1 ILFRLALEKERGS
14 FAIIKEVLEQQIVK
28 VLRYAA
34 VILDYIDPSQKLTHV
49 ALAASLAGDGFTII
63 RTQAEHNASPGS
75 FQISGW
81 GQNQD
86 IPVQLQPAHR
96 PRAALN
102 HDAEKLAED
111 LVTLLRRSRR

>member
-1 ILFRLALEKERGS
+1 MASALSGR
-14 FAIIKEVLEQQIVK
+14 
-28 VLRYAA
+28 RRN
-34 VILDYIDPSQKLTHV
+34 T
-49 ALAASLAGDGFTII
+49 
-63 RTQAEHNASPGS
+63 NASPGS

-86 IPVQLQPAHR
+86 IVQLQPPHR

-111 LVTLLRRSRR
+111 LVTLLRRSKR